1 MVTAL
6 LKYYKTFTIYLRG
19 FNDTVYVLPITV
31 NMPTKLQCLDVPILD
46 DQECENAY
54 PGMITRRM
62 MCAGHLEGGRDAC
75 NVSFKPTE
83 LMDLIESVVL

>member
-1 MVTAL
+1 MCVSNE
-6 LKYYKTFTIYLRG
+6 FTRYLRG
-19 FNDTVYVLPITV
+19 FFVYALPITV
-31 NMPTKLQCLDVPILD
+31 NLPTNLQCLDVPILD

-62 MCAGHLEGGRDAC
+62 MCAGHLEGGRDVC

-83 LMDLIESVVL
+83 IDLIESVVL